1 MDFSDTAPKSG
12 QKFGGLA
19 VVIFL
24 HVLLIYALVS
34 GLARKAAHVVVPELV
49 AEIIEPV
56 KPPPPPPPPVIKT
69 PPPPRPQK
77 VTAPPPPFVPRPE
90 VKVATPPPPTPVTTV
105 TNTAPPTPE
114 LPRPAPPAPPAP
126 AAPPAPIAAPPVR
139 VAGINDLNSCKPDYP
154 RASLVAEETGV
165 TRVEFIVG
173 SGGELVDAKV
183 KRSSGSRNLDR
194 AAVAGLSRC
203 KFNPGTQ
210 DGKPVQSTFS
220 VDYVWK
226 LDN

>member
-1 MDFSDTAPKSG
+1 MDFSENIQTPA

-19 VVIFL
+19 VVVIL
-24 HVLLIYALVS
+24 HVFIIYALVS

-49 AEIIEPV
+49 ADIIEPV
-56 KPPPPPPPPVIKT
+56 KPPPPPPPPPPAVK
-69 PPPPRPQK
+69 PPPRASK
-77 VTAPPPPFVPRPE
+77 VAAPPPPFVPPPE
-90 VKVATPPPPTPVTTV
+90 TKVSAPPPPTPIATV

-114 LPRPAPPAPPAP
+114 LPRPAPPAPQ
-126 AAPPAPIAAPPVR
+126 APPAPVAAPPVR
-139 VAGINDLNSCKPDYP
+139 VAGINDLNSCKPEYP

-165 TRVEFIVG
+165 TRVEFVVG
-173 SGGELVDAKV
+173 PGGELVDAKV
-183 KRSSGSRNLDR
+183 KKSSGSRSLDR

-220 VDYVWK
+220 VEYVWK

>member
-1 MDFSDTAPKSG
+1 MDFSEKAQTPA

-19 VVIFL
+19 VVIVL
-24 HVLLIYALVS
+24 HVLIIYALIS

-49 AEIIEPV
+49 ADIIEPA
-56 KPPPPPPPPVIKT
+56 KPPPPPIVKPLPPTRIQKT
-69 PPPPRPQK
+69 AQ
-77 VTAPPPPFVPRPE
+77 PPPFVPKPE
-90 VKVATPPPPTPVTTV
+90 VKLSTPPPPAPIAAVS
-105 TNTAPPTPE
+105 NEAPPTPE
-114 LPRPAPPAPPAP
+114 LPRPAPPVQ
-126 AAPPAPIAAPPVR
+126 APPAPIAAPPVR
-139 VAGINDLNSCKPDYP
+139 VAGINDLTSCKPEYP
-154 RASLVAEETGV
+154 RASLLAEETGV

-173 SGGELVDAKV
+173 PSGELMDAKV
-183 KRSSGSRNLDR
+183 KRSSGSRSLDR

-220 VDYVWK
+220 VEYVWK